1 MRVQTSPTGLRL
13 ITFYKFTKAVVQVAA
28 AVLLFYGAAHGLNAR
43 LAEFAERLREHAVH
57 AWSNLFAAALLRFT
71 RSRHRLSFTAYALLG
86 DAALSAVEGWALSR
100 GYTWGEW
107 LVVGTTACLI
117 PFEIGALMRHVRVGR
132 VVLLILNVVIV
143 AYLIL
148 NIRQR
153 RARLRRIALVRTGDI
168 GNETDRR
175 DG

>member
-1 MRVQTSPTGLRL
+1 MLWGADLDRRPAADLLLQVRQGGGAGRRRGG
-13 ITFYKFTKAVVQVAA
+13 AV
-28 AVLLFYGAAHGLNAR
+28 FYGAAHGLNAR

-71 RSRHRLSFTAYALLG
+71 HSKHSLTFTAYALLA
-86 DAALSAVEGWALSR
+86 DAVLSAVEGWALSR

-117 PFEIGALMRHVRVGR
+117 PFEIWALMHHVRVGR
-132 VVLLILNVVIV
+132 VVLLGLNLAIV
-143 AYLIL
+143 AYLVI

-153 RARLRRIALVRTGDI
+153 HARAARRYGY
-168 GNETDRR
+168 
-175 DG
+175 